1 MAAANAL
8 PPVLAFDEA
17 SQLSLFASEL
27 HHLLLLVYDDAPA
40 DGTPVAGAARE
51 GGKADA
57 QARAKGVLLQVC
69 DGDLRGRVLC
79 ATVGASDRRQAQML
93 RFLFQAAPAPPGT
106 PAPPATPPLPAVVV
120 FDKERNLRY
129 PYEGGV
135 DGAEETAALIRFVSD
150 VLARKVAPQLQSEA
164 GARPGEDEHDG
175 VGGFGGVG
183 HGRGEEG
190 ERAPGAA
197 VLSPGRVTALVGS
210 EYARAVL
217 SDTRDTIVLFHSPWC
232 VDCATAGAVH
242 EALARRYAADPNV
255 CFARL
260 DVSSNDVVAPRIG
273 ALPSL
278 YLFRRTAR
286 RLEEAVSYE
295 GLHTPGG
302 GEADAIAA
310 FIERE
315 RTLPEGHPRC
325 AGEVALAAELERVR
339 GQLERA
345 QQRAEE
351 AERWSDQLERRLEA
365 NCRACLVWGPSEEYA
380 TD

>member
-135 DGAEETAALIRFVSD
+135 DGAEETAALPRRWRPLEGRRWQEARSQLRRQSFAELLLTRRGATAIRFG
-150 VLARKVAPQLQSEA
+150 KFP
-164 GARPGEDEHDG
+164 
-175 VGGFGGVG
+175 
-183 HGRGEEG
+183 
-190 ERAPGAA
+190 
-197 VLSPGRVTALVGS
+197 
-210 EYARAVL
+210 YAE
-217 SDTRDTIVLFHSPWC
+217 S
-232 VDCATAGAVH
+232 
-242 EALARRYAADPNV
+242 
-255 CFARL
+255 
-260 DVSSNDVVAPRIG
+260 
-273 ALPSL
+273 
-278 YLFRRTAR
+278 
-286 RLEEAVSYE
+286 
-295 GLHTPGG
+295 
-302 GEADAIAA
+302 
-310 FIERE
+310 
-315 RTLPEGHPRC
+315 
-325 AGEVALAAELERVR
+325 
-339 GQLERA
+339 
-345 QQRAEE
+345 
-351 AERWSDQLERRLEA
+351 
-365 NCRACLVWGPSEEYA
+365 
-380 TD
+380 